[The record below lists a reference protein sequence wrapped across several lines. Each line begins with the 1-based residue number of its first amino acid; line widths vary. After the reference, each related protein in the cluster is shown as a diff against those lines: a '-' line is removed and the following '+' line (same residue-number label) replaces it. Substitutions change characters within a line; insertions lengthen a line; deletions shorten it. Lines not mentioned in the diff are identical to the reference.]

1 MKTFLVALRASTRG
15 RLALALFAVP
25 AILVGLLAMHVLTTG
40 NMTDTADH
48 HSSVSLAAAAGD
60 DMAMVPNPGTGSLA
74 DDCGG
79 VCMPSH
85 DMLGMMC
92 VLALLAGAILF
103 ALQLALTGWPTLT
116 RILRPLH
123 LRAAALAPPTPPSL
137 HVLSI
142 SRT

>member
-1 MKTFLVALRASTRG
+1 MKAILVALRASPRG

-25 AILVGLLAMHVLTTG
+25 AILIGLLAMHVLTTG
-40 NMTDTADH
+40 NMADTADH
-48 HSSVSLAAAAGD
+48 HSSVSLAAAAVD
-60 DMAMVPNPGTGSLA
+60 EMAIAPSPDPSPVS

-85 DMLGMMC
+85 DMLGILC
-92 VLALLAGAILF
+92 VLALLAGVILF
-103 ALQLALTGWPTLT
+103 ALHPALTGWPTLT
-116 RILRPLH
+116 RILRPLR
-123 LRAAALAPPTPPSL
+123 LTVAALAPPNPPSL